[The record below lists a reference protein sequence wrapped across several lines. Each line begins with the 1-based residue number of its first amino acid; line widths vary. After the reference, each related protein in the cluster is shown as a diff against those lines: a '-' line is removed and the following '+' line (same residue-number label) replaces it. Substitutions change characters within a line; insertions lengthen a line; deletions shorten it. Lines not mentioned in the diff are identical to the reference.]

1 MSNSCSSMHIKSQS
15 CILLFDLLLQQLYSI
30 LGQPSYVVRV
40 LCDGRY
46 VVRDLCDGS
55 YVVRVLC
62 DGWYVVR
69 VLCDGGMW

>member
-1 MSNSCSSMHIKSQS
+1 MVCGEV
-15 CILLFDLLLQQLYSI
+15 YSD
-30 LGQPSYVVRV
+30 GWYVVRI

-46 VVRDLCDGS
+46 VVKFYLMGGMWCSFMCGR

-69 VLCDGGMW
+69 L